1 MRVTLLRKSRREYY
15 QNLSVENI
23 CDNKNFWQIVKPLMS
38 NKIMSSEKITLSE
51 GTKIL
56 KNDIF
61 SDLIFQNLSNG
72 TSQTVFLSA

>member
-1 MRVTLLRKSRREYY
+1 MCVTLLRKSRREYY

-38 NKIMSSEKITLSE
+38 KKIMSSEKITLSE